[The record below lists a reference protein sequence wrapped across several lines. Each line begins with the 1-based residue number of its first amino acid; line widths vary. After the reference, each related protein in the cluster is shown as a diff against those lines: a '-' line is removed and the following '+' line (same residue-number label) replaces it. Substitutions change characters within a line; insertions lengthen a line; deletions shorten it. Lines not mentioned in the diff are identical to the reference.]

1 MTKYRLKIGGD
12 PIEFTSTSPEGF
24 IDAWRMESPYEWK
37 TYDQWVKNAAAL
49 ACDWSG
55 KPVRFDTIESF
66 TEDMM
71 RHGMLEVVN
80 AKQS

>member
-1 MTKYRLKIGGD
+1 MRKYRLKIGGD

-24 IDAWRMESPYEWK
+24 IDAWRMEHRSPDPDQAAWIK
-37 TYDQWVKNAAAL
+37 TAAAL

-55 KPVRFDTIESF
+55 KPVRYETLDVF

-71 RHGMLEVVN
+71 RHGMLEVID
-80 AKQS
+80 AK

>member
-24 IDAWRMESPYEWK
+24 IDAWRMEHRSPDPDQNAWIK
-37 TYDQWVKNAAAL
+37 TAAAL

-55 KPVRFDTIESF
+55 QSVRYDTRASF

-71 RHGMLEVVN
+71 RYGMLEAVD
-80 AKQS
+80 AK